1 MCDGYGTLISAG
13 KNQIFMTKFI
23 KGKMKSE
30 IEEEK
35 KISEFEVINK

>member
-1 MCDGYGTLISAG
+1 MCDGYGMLISAG
-13 KNQIFMTKFI
+13 KNKIFMTKFI

-35 KISEFEVINK
+35 KFNDFEIIN